1 MAEKMVKINIG
12 LPKKV
17 LEDLEKAK
25 NENKI
30 ASVSEA
36 IRMGALLVVFFL
48 NHSAGSGGG
57 NRD

>member
-1 MAEKMVKINIG
+1 MAEKVKINIR

-36 IRMGALLVVFFL
+36 IRMGALLVAFL
-48 NHSAGSGGG
+48 LDHSAGSWGGHH
-57 NRD
+57 D

>member
-1 MAEKMVKINIG
+1 MAEKMVKINVR

-25 NENKI
+25 DENKI

-36 IRMGALLVVFFL
+36 IRMGALLAACIL
-48 NHSAGSGGG
+48 NNFDYKG
-57 NRD
+57 